1 MRLESIMLKNF
12 RQYRDEIIEFAYSDK
27 KRNLTVIQGTNGA
40 GKTNLLNAI
49 TWCLYAQEMHLGD
62 KYKALPLMNTATIA
76 EMQSGTVREVLVQ
89 ICMRDEENKQIII
102 TRTLSFVKTEKGRMQ
117 QTSDHY
123 ANSPD
128 GSVFKIGR
136 QIGREIKLDRYP
148 EYTLSKIIPATIQ
161 EYFFFDGER
170 LDDYF
175 RESSGEKIRKAV
187 FKMSQLDIMKRAIDH
202 LGGLKSD
209 LLRKYKG
216 LNPEVDSI
224 RVEIERCA
232 EQSTE
237 HEKQL
242 DRQKV
247 ERRQAAEQKQEFVAK
262 LRGSSVPRIMQ
273 LDEERDKIRSD
284 LANVRERLDELE
296 KEKFA
301 YLVGRAP
308 YILGYRAIMVT
319 KKLLESRK
327 EAGDLP
333 PQYRKGFVEKLIRT
347 GTCICG
353 TDISEETEH
362 RRKVVRLLEGCDAI
376 SDMSGELMEEY
387 GRITGILGSLQGFR
401 KTQTDYGR
409 RIKELEAN
417 VVEKSKRLDQITDEI
432 EQVDVEKIRFW
443 EGKRQEY
450 ETIEDRL
457 KENIGRMKYI
467 VDQDRKKLDDLNR
480 RLMREL
486 EKEEKYAILRR
497 TLDLCDETIREAE
510 KTRDSIMEDVQM
522 EIEEKTKKQFF
533 RLMWKKRTYKDVTI
547 DKEYNISVRDQSG
560 MEAIGALSAGERQML
575 ALSFMA
581 ALNIIS
587 GFDSFIVIDTPLARL
602 SKSVKETLADNLS
615 DFFEDKQVCLLVT
628 DEEYSSQVRK
638 KLLPSI
644 GREYKIQFIEG
655 PSGSKARV
663 VNYE

>member
-1 MRLESIMLKNF
+1 MKLESIMLKNF
-12 RQYRDEIIEFAYSDK
+12 RQYRDEIIEFAYTDK
-27 KRNLTVIQGTNGA
+27 KRNLTVIQGTTGA

-76 EMQSGTVREVLVQ
+76 EVQSGTVREVLVQ

-102 TRTLSFVKTEKGRMQ
+102 TRTLPFVKSENGRMQ
-117 QTSDHY
+117 KTSDHY

-128 GSVFKIGR
+128 GSVFKIAR
-136 QIGREIKLDRYP
+136 QIGKEIKLDRHP
-148 EYTLSKIIPATIQ
+148 EYTLSKIVPATIE

-170 LDDYF
+170 LNDYF

-187 FKMSQLDIMKRAIDH
+187 FKMSQVDIIKRAIDH

-209 LLRKYKG
+209 LLKRHKD

-224 RVEIERCA
+224 RAEIERCA
-232 EQSTE
+232 EQSKE

-242 DRQKV
+242 ERQKE
-247 ERRQAAEQKQEFVAK
+247 ERWKAAEQKQEFVTK
-262 LRGSSVPRIMQ
+262 LRGSSVPRIRE
-273 LDEERDKIRSD
+273 LAEERDKVRGD
-284 LANVRERLDELE
+284 LANVREELDELE
-296 KEKFA
+296 KDKFT
-301 YLVGRAP
+301 YLVGKAP

-327 EAGDLP
+327 EAGDMP

-353 TDISEETEH
+353 TDISKENEH

-387 GRITGILGSLQGFR
+387 GRITGILRSLQGFR
-401 KTQTDYGR
+401 KTQTDYGK
-409 RIKELEAN
+409 RIKESEAN
-417 VVEKSKRLDQITDEI
+417 VAEKSKRLDQITDEI
-432 EQVDVEKIRFW
+432 EQVDVEKITFW

-457 KENIGRMKYI
+457 NDDIGRMKYI
-467 VDQDRKKLDDLNR
+467 VDQDRKRFDDLNR

-497 TLDLCDETIREAE
+497 TLDLCGETIREAE
-510 KTRDSIMEDVQM
+510 KIRDSIMEDVRM

-533 RLMWKKRTYKDVTI
+533 RLMWKELTYKDVDI
-547 DKEYNISVRDQSG
+547 DGDYNISVKDQSG
-560 MEAIGALSAGERQML
+560 TEAIGTLSAGERQML
-575 ALSFMA
+575 ALSFMS
-581 ALNIIS
+581 ALNITS
-587 GFDSFIVIDTPLARL
+587 GFNSPIVIDTPLARL
-602 SKSVKETLADNLS
+602 AKSVKENLADNLA
-615 DFFEDKQVCLLVT
+615 DFFESRQVCLLVT
-628 DEEYSSQVRK
+628 DEEYSPQVRK
-638 KLLPSI
+638 KLLPKI

-655 PSGSKARV
+655 ASGSEARI

>member
-1 MRLESIMLKNF
+1 MRLESIMLKDF
-12 RQYRDEIIEFAYSDK
+12 RQYRDEIIKFAYSDK
-27 KRNLTVIQGTNGA
+27 KRNLTVIQGSNGA

-76 EMQSGTVREVLVQ
+76 DIQSGTVREVLVQ

-102 TRTLSFVKTEKGRMQ
+102 TRTLPFVKSENGRMQ
-117 QTSDHY
+117 KTSDHY

-136 QIGREIKLDRYP
+136 QIGKEIKLDPHP
-148 EYTLSKIIPATIQ
+148 EYTLSKIVPATIQ
-161 EYFFFDGER
+161 EYFFFNGER

-187 FKMSQLDIMKRAIDH
+187 FKMSQIDIMKRAIEH
-202 LGGLKSD
+202 LKSLKSH
-209 LLRKYKG
+209 LLKRHND

-224 RVEIERCA
+224 RAETERCA
-232 EQSTE
+232 EQSRE

-242 DRQKV
+242 ERQSV
-247 ERRQAAEQKQEFVAK
+247 ERRKAVEQKQQFATK
-262 LRGSSVPRIMQ
+262 LRGSSVPGIMQ
-273 LDEERDKIRSD
+273 LDEERDKVQSD
-284 LANVRERLDELE
+284 LANVREKLGVLE

-301 YLVGRAP
+301 YLVGKAP

-327 EAGDLP
+327 EAGDIP

-347 GTCICG
+347 GICICG

-362 RRKVVRLLEGCDAI
+362 RRKVVKLLKACDAV
-376 SDMSGELMEEY
+376 SDMSGELMEDY
-387 GRITGILGSLQGFR
+387 GRITGILSSLQEFR
-401 KTQTDYGR
+401 KTQTNYGKMIR
-409 RIKELEAN
+409 ESEVN
-417 VVEKSKRLDQITDEI
+417 VAQKSKRLDQITDEI

-457 KENIGRMKYI
+457 REDIGRMKYI
-467 VDQDRKKLDDLNR
+467 VHQDRQKLDDLDR

-486 EKEEKYAILRR
+486 EKEEKYAVLRR

-510 KTRDSIMEDVQM
+510 KTRDSIMEDVRT
-522 EIEEKTKKQFF
+522 EIEERTKKQFF
-533 RLMWKKRTYKDVTI
+533 SLMWKKRTYTDVVI
-547 DKEYNISVRDQSG
+547 DKEYNISVKDQSG
-560 MEAIGALSAGERQML
+560 MEAIGTLSAGERQVL

-587 GFDSFIVIDTPLARL
+587 GFNSPIVIDTPLARL
-602 SKSVKETLADNLS
+602 SKSVKENLADNLS
-615 DFFEDKQVCLLVT
+615 GFFKDKQVCLLVT

-638 KLLPSI
+638 KLLSGV
-644 GREYKIQFIEG
+644 GREYKIQFMEG
-655 PSGSKARV
+655 TSGSEARV
-663 VNYE
+663 INYE

>member
-1 MRLESIMLKNF
+1 MRLESIMLKDF
-12 RQYRDEIIEFAYSDK
+12 RQYRDEIIKFAYSDK
-27 KRNLTVIQGTNGA
+27 KRNLTVIQGSNGA

-76 EMQSGTVREVLVQ
+76 DIQSGMVREVLVQ

-102 TRTLSFVKTEKGRMQ
+102 TRTLPFVKSENGRMQ
-117 QTSDHY
+117 KTSDHY

-136 QIGREIKLDRYP
+136 QRGKEIKLDPHP
-148 EYTLSKIIPATIQ
+148 EYTLSKIVPATIQ
-161 EYFFFDGER
+161 EYFFFNGER

-175 RESSGEKIRKAV
+175 REFSGEKIRKAV
-187 FKMSQLDIMKRAIDH
+187 FKMSQIDIMKRAIEH
-202 LGGLKSD
+202 LKSLKSH
-209 LLRKYKG
+209 LLKRHND

-224 RVEIERCA
+224 RAETERCA
-232 EQSTE
+232 EQSRE

-242 DRQKV
+242 ERQRVERQK
-247 ERRQAAEQKQEFVAK
+247 AAEQKQEFATK
-262 LRGSSVPRIMQ
+262 LRGSSVPTIMQ
-273 LDEERDKIRSD
+273 LDEERDKVRSD
-284 LANVRERLDELE
+284 LANLREKLGVLD

-301 YLVGRAP
+301 YLVGKAP

-327 EAGDLP
+327 EAGDIP

-347 GTCICG
+347 GICICG

-362 RRKVVRLLEGCDAI
+362 RRKVVRLLKTCDAI
-376 SDMSGELMEEY
+376 SDISGELMEDY
-387 GRITGILGSLQGFR
+387 GRITGILGSLQEFR
-401 KTQTDYGR
+401 KTQTDYGKM
-409 RIKELEAN
+409 IKESEVN
-417 VVEKSKRLDQITDEI
+417 VAEKSKRLDQITDEI

-457 KENIGRMKYI
+457 REDIGRMKYI
-467 VDQDRKKLDDLNR
+467 VDQDRQKLDDLNR

-510 KTRDSIMEDVQM
+510 KTRDSIMEDVRT
-522 EIEEKTKKQFF
+522 EIEERTKKQFF
-533 RLMWKKRTYKDVTI
+533 SLMWKKRTYTDVVI
-547 DKEYNISVRDQSG
+547 DKEYNISVKDQSG
-560 MEAIGALSAGERQML
+560 MEAIGTLSAGERQVL

-587 GFDSFIVIDTPLARL
+587 GFNSPIVIDTPLARL
-602 SKSVKETLADNLS
+602 SKSVKENLADNLS
-615 DFFEDKQVCLLVT
+615 GFFRDKQVCLLVT

-638 KLLPSI
+638 KLLSGV
-644 GREYKIQFIEG
+644 GREYKIQFMEG
-655 PSGSKARV
+655 TSGSEARV
-663 VNYE
+663 INYE

>member
-1 MRLESIMLKNF
+1 MRLETITLKNF
-12 RQYRDEIIEFAYSDK
+12 RQYRDEIIKFAYSDK
-27 KRNLTVIQGTNGA
+27 KRNLTVIQGSNGA

-76 EMQSGTVREVLVQ
+76 DIQSGTVREVLVQ

-102 TRTLSFVKTEKGRMQ
+102 TRTLSFIKSENGRMQ
-117 QTSDHY
+117 KTSDHY

-136 QIGREIKLDRYP
+136 QIGKEIKLDPHP
-148 EYTLSKIIPATIQ
+148 EYTLSKIVPATIQ
-161 EYFFFDGER
+161 EYFFFNGER

-175 RESSGEKIRKAV
+175 RESSGEKIQKAV
-187 FKMSQLDIMKRAIDH
+187 FKMSQIDIMKRAIEH
-202 LGGLKSD
+202 LKNLKSH
-209 LLRKYKG
+209 LLKRRSD

-224 RVEIERCA
+224 RAETERCA
-232 EQSTE
+232 EQSRE

-242 DRQKV
+242 ERQRV
-247 ERRQAAEQKQEFVAK
+247 ERRKAAEQKQEFATK

-273 LDEERDKIRSD
+273 LDEERDKVRSD
-284 LANVRERLDELE
+284 LANVREKLGVLE

-301 YLVGRAP
+301 YLVGKAP

-327 EAGDLP
+327 EAGDIP

-347 GTCICG
+347 GICICG

-362 RRKVVRLLEGCDAI
+362 RRKVVRLLEACDAI
-376 SDMSGELMEEY
+376 SNMSGELMEDY
-387 GRITGILGSLQGFR
+387 GRITGILGSLQEFR
-401 KTQTDYGR
+401 KTQTNYGKMIR
-409 RIKELEAN
+409 ESEVN
-417 VVEKSKRLDQITDEI
+417 VAQKSKRLDQITDEI

-450 ETIEDRL
+450 ETIEVRL
-457 KENIGRMKYI
+457 RENIGRTKYI
-467 VDQDRKKLDDLNR
+467 VDQDRQKLDDLDR

-486 EKEEKYAILRR
+486 EKEEKYAVLRR

-510 KTRDSIMEDVQM
+510 KTRDSIMEDVRT
-522 EIEEKTKKQFF
+522 EIEERTKEQFF
-533 RLMWKKRTYKDVTI
+533 SLMWKKRTYTDVVI
-547 DKEYNISVRDQSG
+547 DTEYNISVKDQSG
-560 MEAIGALSAGERQML
+560 MEAIGTLSAGERQVL

-587 GFDSFIVIDTPLARL
+587 GFNSPIVIDTPLARL
-602 SKSVKETLADNLS
+602 SKSVKENLADNLS
-615 DFFEDKQVCLLVT
+615 GFFKDKQVCLLVT
-628 DEEYSSQVRK
+628 DEEYSSEVRK
-638 KLLPSI
+638 KLLSGI
-644 GREYKIQFIEG
+644 GREYKIQFMEG
-655 PSGSKARV
+655 TSGSEARV
-663 VNYE
+663 INYE